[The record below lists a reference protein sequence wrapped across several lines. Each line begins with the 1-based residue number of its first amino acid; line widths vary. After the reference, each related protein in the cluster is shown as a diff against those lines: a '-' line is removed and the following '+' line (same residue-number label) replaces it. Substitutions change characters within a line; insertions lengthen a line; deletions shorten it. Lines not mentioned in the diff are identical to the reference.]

1 MATFA
6 NGSVVYLAHRNVW
19 VAYMHGRI
27 VCTKKTES
35 DAKNWIATHATTV
48 APSATTKTATTKARS
63 VVFNSNV
70 RKTLEAR
77 TMEVVNKANVLF
89 PTLRMDEPKV
99 GFFQKSATAGK
110 AHYGE
115 WMVTYNEVIAQTNG
129 LDVFDNTVIHEVAH
143 LVVKK
148 LYPFAKAHGWEFK
161 QVMRTLGGSGER
173 CHNYDVSAVKTTL
186 ARNYVWACG
195 CQKHNV
201 TGRKHTNMMKRP
213 GAYRCKKCGVS
224 VKFVGTV

>member
-6 NGSVVYLAHRNVW
+6 DGSVVYLAHRNVW

-35 DAKNWIATHATTV
+35 DAKNWLV
-48 APSATTKTATTKARS
+48 ARKGMVAVATKAVKANVS
-63 VVFNSNV
+63 IDSNV
-70 RKTLEAR
+70 RKTLERR
-77 TMEVVNKANVLF
+77 TQEVVDYARKVF
-89 PTLRMDEPKV
+89 PTLQMVNPKV
-99 GFFQKSATAGK
+99 EFFQKTAVAGK
-110 AHYGE
+110 AHYFD
-115 WMVTYNEVIAQTNG
+115 WKVSYNEVIAQTNG
-129 LDVFDNTVIHEVAH
+129 LDKFDNTVIHEVAH

-148 LYPFAKAHGWEFK
+148 LYPLAKPHGWEFK

-201 TGRKHTNMMKRP
+201 TSRKHTNMMRRP
-213 GAYRCKKCGVS
+213 GSYRCKKCGVA